1 MDELPEVIETGLA
14 SITTV
19 GAGLGV
25 TVTVV
30 AAEAFPPTPDAT
42 AVYIVVVAGLTA
54 CVPPL
59 GCRVYVLPSD
69 PTTLTSV
76 APDAVIVRMEELP
89 VLIEVGLAVIVT
101 VGRRV
106 GITVSVALAEFVPPG
121 PVATAVYVVVAAGFT
136 LWLPPLGW
144 RVYALPSVPVTVTWV
159 ASVAVTVKRDELPRV
174 IAAGL
179 TAIVT
184 IGAEAG
190 VTVMDAVA
198 DALPPAPFAVAV

>member
-1 MDELPEVIETGLA
+1 MDELPEAIETGLA
-14 SITTV
+14 RIITV

-30 AAEAFPPTPDAT
+30 AAEAFPPIPDAT

-76 APDAVIVRMEELP
+76 ALDAVIVRIEELP
-89 VLIEVGLAVIVT
+89 AVIAVGVAAMVT
-101 VGRRV
+101 VGGRV

-121 PVATAVYVVVAAGFT
+121 PVATAVYVVVAAGLT
-136 LWLPPLGW
+136 LWLPPPGW
-144 RVYALPSVPVTVTWV
+144 RVYALPSVPVTFTCM
-159 ASVAVTVKRDELPRV
+159 APVAVTVKLDELPRG

-179 TAIVT
+179 TEIVT
-184 IGAEAG
+184 TGADSG

-198 DALPPAPFAVAV
+198 DALPPVPFAVAV